1 MVGYDKLFGFDTTQK
16 QTLERFLAELGLSE
30 EQQAAVAALVA
41 LTNNSGGTADNTVAA
56 MPAAVAAATGADTA
70 TLPTLTSV
78 NASLTA
84 IRNNVADLTVK
95 LNQVIAALK
104 L

>member
-1 MVGYDKLFGFDTTQK
+1 MAGYDALFGFDTTQK
-16 QTLERFLAELGLSE
+16 QTLERYLGDLGLSE

-56 MPAAVAAATGADTA
+56 MPAATAVAGGGAVTDAASLA
-70 TLPTLTSV
+70 SV
-78 NASLTA
+78 NVSITA
-84 IRNNVADLTVK
+84 IRNNIADLTVK
-95 LNQVIAALK
+95 INAIIEALK

>member
-1 MVGYDKLFGFDTTQK
+1 MSGYDKLFGFDTTQK

-56 MPAAVAAATGADTA
+56 MPAATAATTDTSA
-70 TLPTLTSV
+70 ASLTSV
-78 NASLTA
+78 NTTLTA

-95 LNQVIAALK
+95 VNAVIAALK